1 MRRIAASESDRTAA
15 DIMAPMP
22 TIGVDSTVQ
31 QAAAKMI
38 ETSSSILAVVGS
50 NSDLEGVLTRWDIT
64 RAMALGSSDDQP
76 LQEIMTRQVIAAAP
90 EDTVLELVRKLEHYE
105 ISAMPVVEGS
115 VVLGMVTTDLLSR
128 RSLLRLLQSQG

>member
-1 MRRIAASESDRTAA
+1 
-15 DIMAPMP
+15 MAPMP

-38 ETSSSILAVVGS
+38 EASSSILAVVGS
-50 NSDLEGVLTRWDIT
+50 NCYLEGVLTRWDIT
-64 RAMALGSSDDQP
+64 RATALSSPDDQP

-115 VVLGMVTTDLLSR
+115 AVLGMVTTDLLSR